1 MSRWDR
7 SIASTVH
14 LKGYVLGAVE
24 VSPLDWAAVSTKNV
38 FMCMCPGVWG
48 EVLTELFLVLLWSL
62 HTGKMVSPCE
72 KPPNFLG
79 PSLN

>member
-7 SIASTVH
+7 SIAFTVH

-24 VSPLDWAAVSTKNV
+24 VSPLDWAAVSSKNV

-48 EVLTELFLVLLWSL
+48 EVLTELLFCSGAYTQGRWSHGMRNL
-62 HTGKMVSPCE
+62 RI
-72 KPPNFLG
+72 F
-79 PSLN
+79 

>member
-24 VSPLDWAAVSTKNV
+24 VSPLDWAAVSSRNV
-38 FMCMCPGVWG
+38 FMRMCPGVCG
-48 EVLTELFLVLLWSL
+48 EVVTQLLFCSEAYTQGRWSHGVRNL
-62 HTGKMVSPCE
+62 QI
-72 KPPNFLG
+72 F
-79 PSLN
+79 